1 MESYQ
6 ELLAQKEELDRQIEE
21 VRQADRA
28 EAIVQSRQLIAFF
41 GLNAVEL
48 GFAPAPAAK
57 RSKGVRKVPTA
68 KYFGP
73 NGETWS
79 GHGRAPKWLTGDRD
93 LYLTKVVPLTD
104 TSDSVEE

>member
-6 ELLAQKEELDRQIEE
+6 ELLTQKEELDKRLEA
-21 VRQADRA
+21 VRLANRA
-28 EAIVQSRQLIAFF
+28 EAIVQARQLIAFF

-57 RSKGVRKVPTA
+57 QRKGVRKVSPA

-73 NGETWS
+73 SGETWS
-79 GHGRAPKWLTGDRD
+79 GHGRAPKWLIGDRD
-93 LYLTKVVPLTD
+93 LYLTKVVPSTEPD
-104 TSDSVEE
+104 ASVEE